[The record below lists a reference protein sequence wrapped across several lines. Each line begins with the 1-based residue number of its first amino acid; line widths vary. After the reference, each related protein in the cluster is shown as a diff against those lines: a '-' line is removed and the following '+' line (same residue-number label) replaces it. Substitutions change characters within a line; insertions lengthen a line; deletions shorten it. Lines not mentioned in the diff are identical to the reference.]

1 MNRELIIPLLIVAA
15 TTLGTVLVS
24 SNNARSNPLCQGLE
38 ETSLPTVLVSSEK
51 VSSDRP
57 APSQPQ
63 TGETKVVAYYFHVN
77 VRCATCRAI
86 ESYSRE
92 VIEQKFGG
100 DIAKGRLQFK
110 LVNVQ
115 PPENRHF
122 IKDYQIFTKSLVLV
136 RFEKGRQVE
145 YKVLNNTWELVGNK
159 QAMQAYVEREVRD
172 YLKRLS

>member
-1 MNRELIIPLLIVAA
+1 MMTNKRISISLFLVVA
-15 TTLGTVLVS
+15 TLGAIHV
-24 SNNARSNPLCQGLE
+24 R
-38 ETSLPTVLVSSEK
+38 SEK
-51 VSSDRP
+51 VRADSLAPP
-57 APSQPQ
+57 AVQA
-63 TGETKVVAYYFHVN
+63 GETKVIAYYFHVT

>member
-1 MNRELIIPLLIVAA
+1 MANKRISISLFLVAA
-15 TTLGTVLVS
+15 TLGAIHV
-24 SNNARSNPLCQGLE
+24 R
-38 ETSLPTVLVSSEK
+38 SEK
-51 VSSDRP
+51 VRADSLAPP
-57 APSQPQ
+57 AVQA
-63 TGETKVVAYYFHVN
+63 GETKVIAYYFHVT

-122 IKDYQIFTKSLVLV
+122 IKDYQLFTKSLVLV

-159 QAMQAYVEREVRD
+159 QAIQAYVEREVRD